1 MTWSNTSVLEKS
13 LKPIPK
19 RCMPSREQCTVAPGS
34 VLFPRGSGPP
44 QAAPPLTSLR
54 CIREARHGPIGV
66 HLPLVLLPTRGEWS
80 RQRQVAA
87 APAWWTYPSHSSTMP
102 DRGKRRRVD
111 AVTYTGSS
119 I

>member
-1 MTWSNTSVLEKS
+1 MRHPYLRTVSS
-13 LKPIPK
+13 LVG
-19 RCMPSREQCTVAPGS
+19 REQCTVAPGS

-54 CIREARHGPIGV
+54 CIRSGV